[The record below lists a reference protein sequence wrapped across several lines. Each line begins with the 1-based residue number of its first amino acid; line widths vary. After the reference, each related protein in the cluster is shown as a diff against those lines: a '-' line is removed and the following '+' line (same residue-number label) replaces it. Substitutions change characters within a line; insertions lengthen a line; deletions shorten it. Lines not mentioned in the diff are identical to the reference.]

1 MTEKEF
7 EEIKTKIKDKEI
19 ENAQAKGKMESIQEM
34 WKNKYGCSSLQEAED
49 KLKELKSEAEKKA
62 AKRDEYFEKLEKI
75 ADWKNI

>member
-34 WKNKYGCSSLQEAED
+34 WKNKYGCNSLQEAED